1 MNMDNNTET
10 LIEVLWSQLI
20 IVIVT
25 IPIAYLILKTLF
37 KKSIFSKVILLW
49 ILNILL
55 IVFNTTMGNAYPQAY
70 SEPISISVGVVIS
83 VALITLAYQQVKKPL
98 AEAFT
103 NVEVLSKGN
112 LDITIGEK
120 SMSGK
125 TDLDQLNISIFDLS
139 QKQKEI
145 VSQLYSLTEKLAFA
159 GEDLKNISTDLTS
172 GSSNLSASVEE
183 IAASVEEMYSS
194 IEQTVHHSTEATN
207 ISRLSQESIQ
217 EVSVSLAKNISYV
230 EKVSEKVEVIN
241 EIAQQTNLLSLNAA
255 IEAARAGQLGKGF
268 AVVAGEVRKLA
279 EMSSSAADEI
289 NLLSQEN
296 VTSSQEL
303 GGLLKNTI
311 PKIQETSGI
320 VVEITNSNEEQKTM
334 TQQVH
339 NSLQTLTSVSQNNVA
354 FAETLSAKAEELVKG
369 SDELKTVLQFYRQ
382 EQA

>member
-37 KKSIFSKVILLW
+37 KKSIFSKIILLW
-49 ILNILL
+49 VLNILL
-55 IVFNTTMGNAYPQAY
+55 IVLNTNMGNIYQAY
-70 SEPISISVGVVIS
+70 SDPIAIPVGVVIS
-83 VALITLAYQQVKKPL
+83 VGLITLAYQQVKKPL

-112 LDITIGEK
+112 LDIAIDKK
-120 SMSGK
+120 SMNGK

-145 VSQLYSLTEKLAFA
+145 VSQLYSLTEKLTFA

-207 ISRLSQESIQ
+207 ISKLSQESIQ

-255 IEAARAGQLGKGF
+255 IEAARAGQSGKGF

-339 NSLQTLTSVSQNNVA
+339 NSLQTLTSVSQNNVV
-354 FAETLSAKAEELVKG
+354 FAETLSAKAEELVKD
-369 SDELKTVLQFYRQ
+369 SDKLKTVLQFYKQ